1 MRDELREKIAKT
13 LFDWIDDDGWEWE
26 EVDEAIKNHYRGK
39 AADSILSLLAPELEK
54 ARLWDEK
61 CCPYGSHNLSTCWAK
76 FGHDHYSKL
85 PNETKCPQYTP
96 DKVDGICTFIECSKR
111 NADCIVNGLIKE
123 PT

>member
-1 MRDELREKIAKT
+1 MPDKERLVKLLADYGISDR
-13 LFDWIDDDGWEWE
+13 FIDDLTDEIE
-26 EVDEAIKNHYRGK
+26 ECF
-39 AADSILSLLAPELEK
+39 APELEK

-96 DKVDGICTFIECSKR
+96 DKVDGICTFIECSRR

-123 PT
+123 AT